1 MEKIENVEETI
12 IRILEE
18 YSDQEIDP
26 ATLKPDTNIKNDLGL
41 DSLAVVE
48 MVLDVEVQFD
58 VEIPDE
64 EAESM
69 TTFGDIVEYVKKLQ
83 EG

>member
-12 IRILEE
+12 ISILEQ
-18 YSDQEIDP
+18 YADGFDP